1 MVAESSSGDIRER
14 FDEDALDFSIEDG
27 GGGASAK
34 HGAEADRRHRPVA
47 WIGGVAA

>member
-27 GGGASAK
+27 GGGAK
-34 HGAEADRRHRPVA
+34 HGAEADRRHRHVA